1 MGLPTGLEQK
11 VAELV
16 KQEEPVT
23 TQETLPSVTQMEP
36 EPAPTT
42 DSPTDEVRKIFSFTA
57 CIQIVA
63 HEDHNVISQIA
74 IHFKLQLVGNFMMQ
88 KKMNYNILRF
98 KCIK

>member
-23 TQETLPSVTQMEP
+23 AQETLPSVTQMEP

-42 DSPTDEVRKIFSFTA
+42 DSPTDEVWKIYSFT

-63 HEDHNVISQIA
+63 HEDHNVIPQIA
-74 IHFKLQLVGNFMMQ
+74 KHFN
-88 KKMNYNILRF
+88 
-98 KCIK
+98 

>member
-23 TQETLPSVTQMEP
+23 AQETLPSVTQMEP

-42 DSPTDEVRKIFSFTA
+42 DSPTDEVCSFT

-63 HEDHNVISQIA
+63 HEDHNVIPQIA
-74 IHFKLQLVGNFMMQ
+74 KHFN
-88 KKMNYNILRF
+88 
-98 KCIK
+98 